1 MATRAY
7 AIAGFNSIFVS
18 DDLGVTWNQATAA
31 GLNTS
36 PFNIGSTRVWIDTDK
51 HNPYKSLVANQVY
64 GIYRSVDGGESYI
77 LSGNTSGYNWH
88 SVYYIDSTTVIALGD
103 QLFKST
109 DGGQNFVA
117 LPTTP
122 AILYGSSGV
131 VARACYFVNT
141 STGFIAVEDKVYR
154 TFNGGTTWEPLNN
167 DTAIVAGYQITGI
180 VSDGLGENIT
190 IVCGAGVYSSADYGL
205 TFSLLGTPGALG
217 GSTTADF
224 RFSRA
229 FGQPGVVYL
238 ICDLGIYKSSNSG
251 ITWTLVNGSATGTD
265 NVDIYDF
272 GSNRL
277 IIALDTDL
285 YSSADGGVTLDNA
298 FVAGKLTDVTGTEFT
313 CGTCPSKYTFN
324 PVTGLCE
331 QAIEGLSLCGEGYTY
346 NPSTGLCEVLGDDP
360 CEIDLIIT
368 MDNSTS
374 VTNEEFNELKLLA
387 EGIVN
392 NLSAQ
397 INAGD
402 IQVGVV
408 QWSNSATLTQDLTS
422 NLVDIIAAINLP
434 RISGGT
440 DHVDAMCV
448 AETELFTGVNARSL
462 ADKAVITLTDGIGCD
477 GPCVYNTVTYNAL
490 AGYID
495 LCTALKADGVKLI
508 MVGLGTPGDV
518 SSIYNSFINIANPVV
533 SLDNGNLLWFESQ
546 FTGAS
551 SIAQAVSDS
560 VCAQAYT
567 PVPCS
572 DGCTLTTGVDPDDSS
587 RLIARCSCI
596 TTLDIVLCCYE
607 LTDCK
612 GSAESIITQTDLSS
626 VVTAGQ
632 IIKIQGSDVCW
643 SVQLLDDICPV
654 NTPVVVTEIFTECFV
669 CEPSYSLYNC
679 KDNSVV
685 IYTTQDFSASI
696 GKTIELVEYPKEC
709 WLVGPN
715 TKAEFVPEDVTLA
728 TEFQTCAICNPPIYQ
743 LNNCFNDQS
752 FILTDS
758 DLLTLVGKTISI
770 QGYPGLCFTVT
781 EPTCKCLRVTG
792 IFDIET
798 GIEETIDVTAS
809 TVLVNGRYQYLFTA
823 NGDNYSIV
831 WNSTDNQWE
840 FYNVTTSTLLAYSP
854 IDIACP
860 YTSYWVPVLQE
871 ITYVYTL
878 QDGSTVTGAFQ
889 SVYVST
895 DFGQTYTLYFDGI
908 PVSTS
913 NASVIEADQTTIGS
927 VFVAGDLGIYHTSDH
942 GFSWSPVGGS
952 YTTGG
957 AFNDILVN
965 NGTTTPFTLVV
976 GDTFAASTDG
986 GVSFS
991 DLADSPATLYPTW
1004 GPSPQAHAVDS
1015 WDLINIYVGVEDKLF
1030 KSTDLGAT
1038 WTACNSNNPISIG
1051 NTIQDVVTS
1060 NYTTVIVITTVG
1072 IFRSSDNGT
1081 SFSQTLVITENVIGA
1096 GCSLSSSNIIDVVY
1110 YPATLGETGGI
1121 YRSTNSGN
1129 SWTLQST
1136 ITGGSASTAGIF
1148 SIQQNMAT
1156 VGRSDDAYY
1165 STNSGVTKAVSSLP
1179 GKPTSI
1185 TGTFEYTSCE
1195 PFCSSLITTES
1206 CLDLIYDINVDQV
1219 YPDCECCTTKNCK

>member
-36 PFNIGSTRVWIDTDK
+36 PFDIPSTQVWIDTDK

-64 GIYRSVDGGESYI
+64 GIYRSVDGGESYT

-88 SVYYIDSTTVIALGD
+88 SVYYIDSTTIVALGD
-103 QLFKST
+103 QIFRSI
-109 DGGQNFVA
+109 DGGQNFTA

-131 VARACYFVNT
+131 VARAAFFINT
-141 STGFIAVEDKVYR
+141 SSGFIAVEDKIYR
-154 TFNGGTTWEPLNN
+154 TFNGGTTWEALNN

-180 VSDGLGENIT
+180 VADGLGETIT

-205 TFSLLGTPGALG
+205 TFSLAGTPGALG

-224 RFSRA
+224 RFSRSLLQTGA
-229 FGQPGVVYL
+229 VYL
-238 ICDLGIYKSSNSG
+238 ICDLGIYKSIDSG
-251 ITWTLVNGSATGTD
+251 VTWTLVNGSATGTD

-277 IIALDTDL
+277 IIALDDEL
-285 YSSADGGVTLDNA
+285 YSSSDGGVTLDNA

-313 CGTCPSKYTFN
+313 CGTCPPKYTFN
-324 PVTGLCE
+324 PATGLCE
-331 QAIEGLSLCGEGYTY
+331 QVIEGLSLCGEGYTY
-346 NPSTGLCEVLGDDP
+346 NPSTGLCDALAGGSCEV
-360 CEIDLIIT
+360 DLVIT
-368 MDNSTS
+368 MDNSSS
-374 VTNEEFNELKLLA
+374 VNNTEFLELKLLA

-397 INAGD
+397 ITAGD
-402 IQVGVV
+402 IQVAVV
-408 QWSNSATLTQDLTS
+408 QWSSFATLTQDLTT
-422 NLVDIIAAINLP
+422 NVADIITAINTP
-434 RISGGT
+434 RIFGGT
-440 DHVDAMCV
+440 AHINAMCA
-448 AETELFTGVNARSL
+448 AETELFTGTNARP
-462 ADKAVITLTDGIGCD
+462 AANKVVITLTDGNGTS
-477 GPCVYNTVTYNAL
+477 GTCVYNAVSYSSL
-490 AGYID
+490 SGYID
-495 LCTALKADGVKLI
+495 LCNALKADAVKLI

-518 SSIYNSFINIANPVV
+518 SSIYNAFINIATPVV
-533 SLDNGNLLWFESQ
+533 SSDNGNLLWFESQ

-551 SIAQAVSDS
+551 TIADAVADS
-560 VCAQAYT
+560 VCSASYA
-567 PVPCS
+567 PIPCS
-572 DGCTLTTGVDPDDSS
+572 DGCTLTTTVDADDSS

-596 TTLDIVLCCYE
+596 TTLDIVPCCYE
-607 LTDCK
+607 LIDCK
-612 GSAESIITQTDLSS
+612 GSAQSIITQTDLSS
-626 VVTAGQ
+626 VASTNQ

-654 NTPVVVTEIFTECFV
+654 NTPVVVTETFTECFI

-679 KDNSVV
+679 KDNSVI
-685 IYTTQDFSASI
+685 IYTTQDFSASL

-715 TKAEFVPEDVTLA
+715 TKTEFQPEDVTLA

-781 EPTCKCLRVTG
+781 EPTCECLRVTG

-823 NGDNYSIV
+823 NGNNFSIV
-831 WNSTDNQWE
+831 WNNDPAQWE

-854 IDIACP
+854 IDSGCP
-860 YTSYWVPVLQE
+860 YTSYWIPVLEE
-871 ITYVYTL
+871 ITYVYAL
-878 QDGSTVTGAFQ
+878 QYGADAGSFQ
-889 SVYVST
+889 GIYVST
-895 DFGQTYTLYFDGI
+895 DFGQTYTSYFDGL

-913 NASVIEADQTTIGS
+913 KASVIKADQTTIGS

-942 GFSWSPVGGS
+942 GFSWSPVTGS

-957 AFNDILVN
+957 VFNDILVN
-965 NGTTTPFTLVV
+965 NGATTPFTLVV

-1004 GPSPQAHAVDS
+1004 GPSPQAYAAAS
-1015 WDLINIYVGVEDKLF
+1015 WDLTTIYVSVEDKIF
-1030 KSTDLGAT
+1030 KSTYLGLT
-1038 WTACNSNNPISIG
+1038 WTACNSDNPISAG
-1051 NTIQDVVTS
+1051 NPVQDIVVLGFDF
-1060 NYTTVIVITTVG
+1060 IIAITTTG
-1072 IFRSSDNGT
+1072 IYRSADFGAT
-1081 SFSQTLVITENVIGA
+1081 FTQTLTITENVIGS
-1096 GCSLSSSNIIDVVY
+1096 GNSLSSSNGADVVY
-1110 YPATLGETGGI
+1110 YPASAGEVGGI
-1121 YRSTNSGN
+1121 YRTANSGA

-1136 ITGGSASTAGIF
+1136 ITGSSASTAGIF
-1148 SIQQNMAT
+1148 SFQQKLAMI
-1156 VGRSDDAYY
+1156 GRSDTAYY
-1165 STNSGVTKAVSSLP
+1165 STNAGVTKAVSSLP

-1185 TGTFEYTSCE
+1185 TGTIEYTSCQ
-1195 PFCSSLITTES
+1195 PFCPSLIKTES
-1206 CLDLIYDINVDQV
+1206 CSDLIYDINVDQV